1 MNNWTLKDFQDK
13 KIAQVNGTYQ
23 VLKPIKEV
31 KPNAKIKNAV
41 KSVNGEGVKFD
52 SNLERTM
59 YDLLVG
65 AGVSFEFQYEYV
77 IQPRFKYGGGIIR
90 PIKLR
95 TDFWLPE
102 RNTIIDTK
110 GHATAISKLKYKLLK
125 YYFFN
130 KGDGPK
136 IYMPGTPKECQFL
149 VNKLL
154 YDKI

>member
-1 MNNWTLKDFQDK
+1 MANWTNQDLINK

-52 SNLERTM
+52 SNLERYLFNSLT
-59 YDLLVG
+59 
-65 AGVSFEFQYEYV
+65 AAKIEFEFQKEYV
-77 IQPRFKYGGGIIR
+77 LQPSFKYLGVTIR
-90 PIKLR
+90 EIKIVVDFYLPKYHVIADSKGWS
-95 TDFWLPE
+95 TD
-102 RNTIIDTK
+102 
-110 GHATAISKLKYKLLK
+110 ISKLKYKLLK

-130 KGDGPK
+130 KGAEPK

-154 YDKI
+154 YDK